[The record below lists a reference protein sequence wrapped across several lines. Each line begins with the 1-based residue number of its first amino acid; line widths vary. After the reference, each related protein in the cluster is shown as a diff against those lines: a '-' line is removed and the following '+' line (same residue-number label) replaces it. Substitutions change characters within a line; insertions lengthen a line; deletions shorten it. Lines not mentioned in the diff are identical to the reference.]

1 MSTCVLLQGISLL
14 EVKNQLMVQYM
25 LDLTLILKCK
35 VTGQSIQDHPA
46 VWRMIENRTVR
57 HWTGFLIRLY

>member
-1 MSTCVLLQGISLL
+1 
-14 EVKNQLMVQYM
+14 MVQYM

-46 VWRMIENRTVR
+46 IWRMIENRTVR
-57 HWTGFLIRLY
+57 HRTGFLIRLYEATRLY